1 VSRGGWSVRFEN
13 PMGVRERKLRRRFS
27 SRESW
32 AMEGTTKTG
41 IGSRS
46 RPGWAGFSTAFY
58 ALCPSAIRLPADH
71 RPPITSC

>member
-1 VSRGGWSVRFEN
+1 MSRGEWSVRFEN
-13 PMGVRERKLRRRFS
+13 PMGVREWKLRRRFS

-32 AMEGTTKTG
+32 AVEGTTKAG

-58 ALCPSAIRLPADH
+58 ALCPSAIRFAADH
-71 RPPITSC
+71 RPRISSC